1 MPHVGPGTPGIG
13 DHVDTGKSPSQQA
26 ATTPPASPKGVGDEA
41 VEAPEAPE
49 RVSKKQRIEQTQEA
63 VAQLAGLMKTT
74 LEGMQALHG
83 TLKMN
88 TEQQQEMKAE
98 IDALAKQMGSDAI
111 TAKVVYSSLS
121 DYQRTLTNA
130 AWQLTGHKK
139 DSNVSLKEIMMHLED
154 YSRQTSL
161 RLLEAKKKFEPNT
174 PALSHRS
181 RRLPQRSDR
190 STKRFVWGQNK
201 IR

>member
-1 MPHVGPGTPGIG
+1 MGSVREGSDEMAAPKAAPAMPEGGVPGTPALPAAPGTPMPHVGPGTPGMA
-13 DHVDTGKSPSQQA
+13 DHVDPGKSPSQQA

-41 VEAPEAPE
+41 VEAAEAPE

-74 LEGMQALHG
+74 LEGMQALHD

-111 TAKVVYSSLS
+111 TAKVVYTSLA
-121 DYQRTLTNA
+121 DFQRTQQCCMA
-130 AWQLTGHKK
+130 A
-139 DSNVSLKEIMMHLED
+139 
-154 YSRQTSL
+154 L
-161 RLLEAKKKFEPNT
+161 RPEKGEQREPER
-174 PALSHRS
+174 SHAPFGG
-181 RRLPQRSDR
+181 LC
-190 STKRFVWGQNK
+190 
-201 IR
+201 